1 MTTINKSALVTH
13 SANDMYK
20 LVDDIEA
27 YPEFLPWCKSTTVL
41 SRTKDEVRASIQ
53 IAHSGLNRSF
63 TTCNRNQKNKIIEMR
78 LLEGPFK
85 HLEGFWRFDDIESE
99 GCKVS
104 LDLNFE
110 FSNKLIGLAFG
121 PVFNQIANNLVDAFC
136 NRAKQVYGNI

>member
-85 HLEGFWRFDDIESE
+85 HLEGFWRFDDLESE

>member
-1 MTTINKSALVTH
+1 
-13 SANDMYK
+13 MYK